1 MGTVRKILANKGNN
15 IHAVDADVTVYDA
28 LEKLED
34 LRIGALVVLEKGK
47 YVGIFTERDYARK
60 VVLKGRSSKE
70 TLVRDI
76 MDFHPVLH
84 PDTSLEECMK
94 LMANKRFRHFP
105 VMENDELKGVISVGD
120 VVAFI
125 IDEKQFIIENLE
137 HYITS

>member
-1 MGTVRKILANKGNN
+1 MGTVRKILANKGTTV
-15 IHAVDADVTVYDA
+15 HAVDANVTVYDA
-28 LEKLED
+28 LETLEN
-34 LRIGALVVLEKGK
+34 LHIGALVVLDEGK

-60 VVLKGRSSKE
+60 VILKGRSSKD

-76 MDFHPVLH
+76 MDYHPVLH

-105 VMENDELKGVISVGD
+105 VMERDRLIGVISVGD
-120 VVAFI
+120 VVAYI
-125 IDEKQFIIENLE
+125 IEEKQYIIEHLE

>member
-1 MGTVRKILANKGNN
+1 MATVRNILINKGNT
-15 IHAVDADVTVYDA
+15 IHAVDANVTVYDA

-34 LRIGALVVLEKGK
+34 LHIGALVVLDQGR

-60 VVLKGRSSKE
+60 VILKGRSSKD
-70 TLVRDI
+70 TLVKDI
-76 MDFHPVLH
+76 MDLHPVLH

-105 VMENDELKGVISVGD
+105 VLENNKLIGVISVGD
-120 VVAFI
+120 VVAYI